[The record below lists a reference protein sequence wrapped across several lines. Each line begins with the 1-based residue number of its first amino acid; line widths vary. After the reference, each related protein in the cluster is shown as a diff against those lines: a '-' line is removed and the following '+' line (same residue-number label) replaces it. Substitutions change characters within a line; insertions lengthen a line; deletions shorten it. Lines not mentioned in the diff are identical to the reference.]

1 MTTSDDV
8 PASPADLPESGQPD
22 TIPADRTLIEDV
34 LLLLFQP
41 DSGTIAGENILF
53 YVLGG
58 AAVAELALTGR
69 AEPRPT
75 GLFSKPIHPIGTV
88 PPADAL
94 LAPAWDYLAEKPR
107 GAQTVLAAIGPYLR
121 APALDRLV
129 ERGDLR
135 RESYKSLGF
144 IPSTR
149 YVLNS
154 GRREELLNRVQGTL
168 LGGENPDS
176 RTAAATALLSASGTL
191 PQFHRE
197 IPWSGAVYTRGKEL
211 EKGDWGAAAASSAVT
226 RTMTAVITGA
236 LSAVAVQ
243 APRP

>member
-1 MTTSDDV
+1 MTPNDAE
-8 PASPADLPESGQPD
+8 PASDHQPESGDPK
-22 TIPADRTLIEDV
+22 TVTADRTLVEDV

-58 AAVAELALTGR
+58 AVVAELALTGR
-69 AEPRPT
+69 AELRPT

-88 PPADAL
+88 PPADVL
-94 LAPAWDYLAEKPR
+94 LAPAWDYIAEKPR
-107 GAQTVLAAIGPYLR
+107 GAQTVLAAIGPHLR
-121 APALDRLV
+121 APVLDRLV

-144 IPSTR
+144 IPAMK

-154 GRREELLNRVQGTL
+154 GGREELLNRVQRVL
-168 LGGENPDS
+168 LHGEDPDP
-176 RTAAATALLSASGTL
+176 RTAAITALLSASGTL

-226 RTMTAVITGA
+226 RTMTAVVTGA
-236 LSAVAVQ
+236 MSGVAVQ
-243 APRP
+243 VLRP